1 VALTPGAP
9 TTERPVA
16 LPPVISGRVA
26 MPISPYLDGE
36 RVDPEAKRVLG
47 LAFELVRVVLKTGDC
62 DDDVYRAIARKLI
75 DLNKAGEHNAEVLC
89 EQALKAFREPPA
101 DQVIE

>member
-1 VALTPGAP
+1 
-9 TTERPVA
+9 
-16 LPPVISGRVA
+16 

-75 DLNKAGEHNAEVLC
+75 DLNKAGEHNPEVLC
-89 EQALKAFREPPA
+89 DQALKAFREPPA

>member
-1 VALTPGAP
+1 
-9 TTERPVA
+9 
-16 LPPVISGRVA
+16 
-26 MPISPYLDGE
+26 
-36 RVDPEAKRVLG
+36 
-47 LAFELVRVVLKTGDC
+47 LKTGDC

-75 DLNKAGEHNAEVLC
+75 DLNKAGEHNPEVLC

>member
-1 VALTPGAP
+1 
-9 TTERPVA
+9 
-16 LPPVISGRVA
+16 

-36 RVDPEAKRVLG
+36 RQEAHRPP
-47 LAFELVRVVLKTGDC
+47 
-62 DDDVYRAIARKLI
+62 
-75 DLNKAGEHNAEVLC
+75 GEHNPEVMC

>member
-1 VALTPGAP
+1 
-9 TTERPVA
+9 
-16 LPPVISGRVA
+16 

-36 RVDPEAKRVLG
+36 RFDPETKRVLG

-75 DLNKAGEHNAEVLC
+75 DLNKAGEHNPEVMC

>member
-1 VALTPGAP
+1 M
-9 TTERPVA
+9 TERPVA
-16 LPPVISGRVA
+16 LPPVISGRVV

-36 RVDPEAKRVLG
+36 RFDPETKRLLG

-75 DLNKAGEHNAEVLC
+75 DLNKAGEHNPEAC
-89 EQALKAFREPPA
+89 ANKP
-101 DQVIE
+101 